1 VCKHFYEP
9 EPFVKPLEKIEM
21 KKTLVAV
28 AAIFAATGAMADA
41 TISGFLDG
49 AYTIDTTT
57 TSAGVSTKTTT
68 LAPSGNGQSQITF
81 GASEDLGGGLKAFAN
96 MRFVPDVFNAVTA
109 TSATA
114 AQTGGFN
121 SDVSEIGVS
130 GAFGTIQLEKGYG
143 IDFLVHAAADASGWT
158 GSSTA
163 GVVHNS
169 GGGTPGQAVVY
180 VLPTMV
186 PGVGVVVAR
195 GLGGQTTG
203 AGDAIVYKL
212 TYSAGALALQYAGG
226 SVKNAAGVAGT
237 SGFATDFAIGGN
249 TTAANSDAVT
259 LGSKTSLTALAVTY
273 DLGMAKLH
281 YGSFGQK
288 NSTDSDLKS
297 SSTMMGVS
305 VPFGATTFSFTS
317 SSAKRSSDAALVT
330 KASGTRAKVSYA
342 LSKRTTAYGA
352 VGSVRVDGS
361 TAANKQT
368 AIGLTHSF

>member
-1 VCKHFYEP
+1 
-9 EPFVKPLEKIEM
+9 M

-28 AAIFAATGAMADA
+28 AAMAVVTGAMADA

-57 TSAGVSTKTTT
+57 TNLGASTKTTT
-68 LAPSGNGQSQITF
+68 LAPSGSGQSQITF
-81 GASEDLGGGLKAFAN
+81 AASEDLGSGLKAFAN
-96 MRFVPDVFNAVTA
+96 MRFVPDVFGAVAAPAAPA
-109 TSATA
+109 TTQS
-114 AQTGGFN
+114 GGFN

-130 GAFGTIQLEKGYG
+130 GAFGTIQLAKDYG
-143 IDFLVHAAADASGWT
+143 IDFMVHAAADATGWT

-163 GVVHNS
+163 GVVHNTS
-169 GGGTPGQAVVY
+169 GTPGQAVIY

-195 GLGGQTTG
+195 GLGGATTG
-203 AGDAIVYKL
+203 AGDATVYKL

-226 SVKNAAGVAGT
+226 SFKNAAGTAGT
-237 SGFATDFAIGGN
+237 DGFATDFAIGGN
-249 TTAANSDAVT
+249 VTTTNSDAVT

-281 YGSFGQK
+281 YGSFSRK

-297 SSTMMGVS
+297 SSNMMGVS
-305 VPFGATTFSFTS
+305 VPFGATTVSFTS
-317 SSAKRSSDAALVT
+317 SSAKRSSDVALVT

-352 VGSVRVDGS
+352 IGSVSVDGS
-361 TAANKQT
+361 TAANKHT

>member
-1 VCKHFYEP
+1 
-9 EPFVKPLEKIEM
+9 M

-28 AAIFAATGAMADA
+28 AALAAVTGAMADV

-49 AYTIDTTT
+49 AYTKDTVTD
-57 TSAGVSTKTTT
+57 SAGTGISSTT
-68 LAPSGNGQSQITF
+68 LASSGSGQSQITF

-96 MRFVPDVFNAVTA
+96 MRFVPDVFGAVAA
-109 TSATA
+109 TSATV

-121 SDVSEIGVS
+121 SDVSEVGVS
-130 GAFGTIQLEKGYG
+130 GAFGTIQLAKDYG
-143 IDFLVHAAADASGWT
+143 IDFMVHAAADATGWT
-158 GSSTA
+158 GSSLA
-163 GVVHNS
+163 GVVHNTS
-169 GGGTPGQAVVY
+169 GTPGQAVIY
-180 VLPTMV
+180 VLPQFV

-195 GLGGQTTG
+195 ALGAQTDGTG
-203 AGDAIVYKL
+203 SGDGTAYKL
-212 TYSAGALALQYAGG
+212 TYSTGGLQVQYAGA

-249 TTAANSDAVT
+249 DTTTNSDTVVVGT
-259 LGSKTSLTALAVTY
+259 KTSVAALAVTY

-281 YGSFGQK
+281 YGSFSRK

-305 VPFGATTFSFTS
+305 VPFGATTVSFTS

-330 KASGTRAKVSYA
+330 KASGYRAKVAYA

-352 VGSVRVDGS
+352 IGNVSVSD
-361 TAANKQT
+361 TTLNNKQT